1 MQDQE
6 IKNVK
11 IISDAMQE
19 IDTLATSLIKKPED
33 ALLVCSDLMA
43 ITRQRYIE
51 TLGPSQTSFIFQS
64 VVNSFEFM
72 TALERE
78 MTEPVTIH

>member
-1 MQDQE
+1 MQKQDLE
-6 IKNVK
+6 NVK

-19 IDTLATSLIKKPED
+19 IDTLATSLIKRPED
-33 ALLVCSDLMA
+33 ALLVCAALMA

-64 VVNSFEFM
+64 VVDSFEFM

-78 MTEPVTIH
+78 MSKPVTIH

>member
-33 ALLVCSDLMA
+33 ALLVCAALMA

>member
-1 MQDQE
+1 MQKQDLE
-6 IKNVK
+6 NVK

-19 IDTLATSLIKKPED
+19 IDTLATSLIKRPED
-33 ALLVCSDLMA
+33 ALLICAALMA

-64 VVNSFEFM
+64 VVDSFEFM

-78 MTEPVTIH
+78 MSKPVTIH

>member
-1 MQDQE
+1 MRKQDLE
-6 IKNVK
+6 NVK

-19 IDTLATSLIKKPED
+19 IDTLATSLIKRPED
-33 ALLVCSDLMA
+33 ALLICAALMA

-64 VVNSFEFM
+64 VVDSFEFM

-78 MTEPVTIH
+78 MSKPVTIH

>member
-1 MQDQE
+1 MRKQDLE
-6 IKNVK
+6 NVK

-19 IDTLATSLIKKPED
+19 IDTLATSLIKRPED
-33 ALLVCSDLMA
+33 ALLVCAALMA
-43 ITRQRYIE
+43 VTRQRYIE

-64 VVNSFEFM
+64 VVDSFEFM

-78 MTEPVTIH
+78 MSKPVTIH

>member
-6 IKNVK
+6 IKNAK

-19 IDTLATSLIKKPED
+19 IDTLAISLIKRPED
-33 ALLVCSDLMA
+33 ALLICAALMA
-43 ITRQRYIE
+43 ITRQRYIG

-64 VVNSFEFM
+64 VVDSFEFM
-72 TALERE
+72 ASIEKE
-78 MTEPVTIH
+78 MIKPVTIH

>member
-1 MQDQE
+1 MQNQE

-19 IDTLATSLIKKPED
+19 IDTLAASLIKRPED
-33 ALLVCSDLMA
+33 ALLVWAALMA

-51 TLGPSQTSFIFQS
+51 TLGPSQTSFIFQA
-64 VVNSFEFM
+64 VVDSFEFM
-72 TALERE
+72 TMVERE
-78 MTEPVTIH
+78 MTKPITIH

>member
-1 MQDQE
+1 MRKQDLE
-6 IKNVK
+6 NVK

-19 IDTLATSLIKKPED
+19 IDTLATSLIKSPED
-33 ALLVCSDLMA
+33 ALLVCAALMA

-64 VVNSFEFM
+64 VVDSFEFM

-78 MTEPVTIH
+78 MSKPVTIH

>member
-33 ALLVCSDLMA
+33 ALLVCAALMA

-78 MTEPVTIH
+78 MAEPITIH

>member
-33 ALLVCSDLMA
+33 ALLVCAALMA

-72 TALERE
+72 NALEKE
-78 MTEPVTIH
+78 MIKPVTIH

>member
-33 ALLVCSDLMA
+33 ALLVCAALMA

-72 TALERE
+72 TMVERE
-78 MTEPVTIH
+78 MTTPITIH

>member
-19 IDTLATSLIKKPED
+19 IDTLAASLIKRPED
-33 ALLVCSDLMA
+33 ALLVCAALMA

>member
-1 MQDQE
+1 MQDQSL
-6 IKNVK
+6 KNVK

-33 ALLVCSDLMA
+33 ALLVCAALMA

-78 MTEPVTIH
+78 MAEPITIH

>member
-11 IISDAMQE
+11 TISDAMQE

-33 ALLVCSDLMA
+33 ALLICAALMA
-43 ITRQRYIE
+43 ITRQRYME

-64 VVNSFEFM
+64 VVDSFEFM

-78 MTEPVTIH
+78 MTKPVTIH

>member
-1 MQDQE
+1 MQDQSL
-6 IKNVK
+6 KNAK

-33 ALLVCSDLMA
+33 ALLICAALMA
-43 ITRQRYIE
+43 ITRQRYME

-64 VVNSFEFM
+64 VVDSFEFM

-78 MTEPVTIH
+78 MSKPVTIH

>member
-11 IISDAMQE
+11 TISDAMQE

-33 ALLVCSDLMA
+33 ALLVCAALMA

-78 MTEPVTIH
+78 MAEPITIH